1 MQITIKVPDEHINGA
16 LAAPHSRYWALSG
29 TWDARTA
36 KGCVVEACE
45 GGERRADSKAY
56 DLNRLK
62 LAEGLRLM
70 SEKTPTQFA
79 RLLGGGYDGSTGDT
93 LLQFMAFGEL
103 RYG

>member
-1 MQITIKVPDEHINGA
+1 MQITINVPDEHIHGA

-29 TWDARTA
+29 TWDAKTC

-45 GGERRADSKAY
+45 GGDGRADSKAY

-62 LAEGLRLM
+62 LADALRLM
-70 SEKTPTQFA
+70 FEKNPRKFGELA
-79 RLLGGGYDGSTGDT
+79 GGYYDGSTGDV